1 MFHLTQEGAKA
12 AAVFLTRQWRTE
24 SGGGSG
30 HWTQERESGQAQMR
44 LKSGQCTE
52 RERERGRWAWSRGES
67 GQWSGGRSV
76 KERVRVGREMD
87 GK

>member
-1 MFHLTQEGAKA
+1 MEDRKRGRKWTLDKA
-12 AAVFLTRQWRTE
+12 
-24 SGGGSG
+24 
-30 HWTQERESGQAQMR
+30 EREREWTGTNEIKKWTVHRERERDSA
-44 LKSGQCTE
+44 E

-87 GK
+87 SK